1 MSEKPPTGRDAGE
14 EEDDGPSDEA
24 ILSDQSVTT
33 VCGAEIARVALKA
46 LGEGLETGTF
56 DLSRRD
62 LTDESLMKTV
72 KAVGIIAK
80 LKNLMPRRTSILPIT
95 EVDVSNVDI
104 VVPTPHPITGTPKL
118 GERSLQPLQLLV
130 QFCRVMTDVKVVRLE
145 NCNLQGTTHDK
156 DDKVEQEIIR
166 LVKKFGTSKDAR
178 YAREVSLAGNKLES
192 EFAKK
197 IIEAAY
203 WERARAGE
211 KGSPPRLYI
220 NLSRNN
226 IKSPMQLLE
235 ELREGRNAGGS
246 IHVAASTDPR
256 DIRDKAIIVVQID

>member
-1 MSEKPPTGRDAGE
+1 MSGQPPKDRDAGA

-33 VCGAEIARVALKA
+33 VCGTDEVARVALEV
-46 LGEGLETGTF
+46 LTEGVETGVF

-62 LTDESLMKTV
+62 LNDEGLLKTV

-118 GERSLQPLQLLV
+118 GERALQPLQLLV

-145 NCNLQGTTHDK
+145 NCNLQGTTHDR
-156 DDKVEQEIIR
+156 DDKVEQELVR
-166 LVKKFGTSKDAR
+166 LVKKFGASKDAR

-192 EFAKK
+192 DFAKK
-197 IIEAAY
+197 
-203 WERARAGE
+203 
-211 KGSPPRLYI
+211 
-220 NLSRNN
+220 
-226 IKSPMQLLE
+226 
-235 ELREGRNAGGS
+235 
-246 IHVAASTDPR
+246 
-256 DIRDKAIIVVQID
+256 